1 MSGSVFSLLGSDAVV
16 TSREGTINGTSGTSG
31 TNGTNGIRKEARL
44 SASSPSAASADVKSV
59 NTITSNTTS
68 TLQPE
73 RGERHLTPPSS
84 DISMDSP
91 THNIPT
97 DDSSAKPNPT
107 TSTIAPFANP
117 TTAGSLSSSPT
128 KAPDTIKSDTPIS
141 KPSTTATTTATA
153 TVSSSISA
161 STDVIDGTLSD
172 FDGSD
177 LSDLSS
183 ASSASGSDHDSDDD
197 DEQDGDQ
204 DGDDES
210 SLDDAGSDD
219 SKMDD
224 DHGSSDSSDS
234 ESQPVSKPK
243 KKPTAKK
250 AARPVIPSDSSEG
263 EQDTTVSKRGPG
275 RPPKLKSQPAK
286 LRSIRS
292 PTSPTSSTFTHT
304 QAKKNGGGP
313 TEEPSAG
320 ESGSQANNESQA
332 RKKTKQPDLAHIN
345 KRDRSGRTQLFKYTA
360 MGDLEACRLLI
371 EAGAQVNDRD
381 YAEWTPLHE
390 ACVTGHDK
398 VAELL
403 IQHHADV
410 NARGGHMDT
419 PLHDAA
425 QNGHVD
431 VVKLL
436 LSHGANVLAKNAKGI
451 IPIDVSDDKEV
462 IELLQRRQA
471 LVNML
476 TGKNQAGQTL
486 LHRACSSG
494 SYSNVADLL
503 SQGADINAQDNAQ
516 WTPLHEAALAG
527 HTEVVEL
534 LLSKGA
540 LPNAKGHGND
550 TALHDA
556 SQNEH
561 EDVVKLLL
569 EYGADPDF
577 KNSKG
582 EKPCDVCEHDG
593 ILELLK
599 TGARNTKKPIARTT
613 ESPFSGSLLSSVAPQ
628 SSKSGSNSLSSQSTT
643 KEKAK
648 RYKEGSAD
656 VNVSDDGRSAS
667 EERPT
672 QMSRDE
678 RKMQQ
683 LLSTIR
689 MQEQMEE
696 RKKAKK
702 RRPKPASED
711 DNDDEEDSKPSRPK
725 DTTPTPSAWKHSQT
739 SNSNNNNHINSSSA
753 SQHTKS
759 SQSSSRSLTKGGKN
773 GSRVRSTRSEDR
785 NDSDSGPEV
794 SIHSKRSFQ
803 RSTGDRFRIDH
814 RYKDS
819 SGRTQLHQWAEAG
832 DIEMVGNLLEGGAE
846 RDPKDHDGSTPLH
859 LAAKAGNTEV
869 IVLLLAYGSNVN
881 AQDQEKTTA
890 LHEAVR
896 HQHTEAVRLLLQNNA
911 LVTLR
916 DSMKRSSLD
925 LSSSKDTEIR
935 TLLKTSLEQAEAK
948 AKERS
953 NKRLSQSIES
963 RGSPKHKERKTHR
976 GSDSDEPVKSKKR
989 SSDRREGD
997 DKKKQHTR
1005 NGSSAGHQKSS
1016 SITAISVSHPKKL
1029 SSSSTTPTTTAP
1041 TSTVP
1046 WKSSTDM
1053 EGVESTGPLKKRQ
1066 PSSQRPIS
1074 SGTSSNLQLT
1084 EEEPEIRSSSGSSK
1098 KRRETERHGD
1108 GYGGKV
1114 KIKKER
1120 EDDGQIFR
1128 TPGLSTKTDELRR
1141 VASTPSFSKDSKQ
1154 SRYGSTK
1161 PPNSLTSS
1169 SMSSRPNSVFGMP
1182 LGSSIASISPPL
1194 TDTSTSP
1201 PPPSTSSSLASQD
1214 SEMQRSRKRSSQT
1227 FTSPSG
1233 YLKFTDDLKQATL
1246 TNQSQQHQRQR
1257 SSASVSSSVSRPTEG
1272 DAPSSVAAAAAA
1284 DVDVSRKKAKTST
1297 TDSLTEPVSSTPA
1310 AAVNSSPVHGAT
1322 ELNGSGPVSAPV
1334 STPAAIV
1341 TPHAPAPSAFVSSNK
1356 ERSSDVMEEVVQK
1369 PEVDEPITV
1378 VKVESPPPAPRSVQD
1393 AQRYLPLYT
1402 VQLSNESDQVDS
1414 TAATTTATGSGLD
1427 NAAESSLQQHFC
1439 VVDRQVQLLLGL
1451 KGPGSLYAR
1460 YPHLHRRLVTPREKD
1475 RLWSPLSSMVSD
1487 RCAAAVKL
1495 NYEVLPV
1502 ECQFS
1507 SWSTATTAMSRL
1519 KEHEKQK
1526 FLSCELYFVRLDEVV
1541 ELVKKDFPQLDDSMM
1556 TITLDIGYDEEFDM
1570 ETDTDLDLNLKKVK
1584 EEDGLKTVKE
1594 EVVEQTVQLT
1604 TAVIS
1609 SSLSSVSATTSL
1621 ISLASS
1627 ASTSSLSHQHTQA
1640 EGSLAPASSP
1650 TATGPGASG
1659 FIHKLRR
1666 VPAKMATKAMFK
1678 ELQQQYHRH
1687 S

>member
-1 MSGSVFSLLGSDAVV
+1 M
-16 TSREGTINGTSGTSG
+16 
-31 TNGTNGIRKEARL
+31 
-44 SASSPSAASADVKSV
+44 
-59 NTITSNTTS
+59 
-68 TLQPE
+68 
-73 RGERHLTPPSS
+73 
-84 DISMDSP
+84 
-91 THNIPT
+91 
-97 DDSSAKPNPT
+97 
-107 TSTIAPFANP
+107 
-117 TTAGSLSSSPT
+117 
-128 KAPDTIKSDTPIS
+128 
-141 KPSTTATTTATA
+141 
-153 TVSSSISA
+153 
-161 STDVIDGTLSD
+161 
-172 FDGSD
+172 
-177 LSDLSS
+177 SDLSS
-183 ASSASGSDHDSDDD
+183 ESSASGSDRDS
-197 DEQDGDQ
+197 EG
-204 DGDDES
+204 DGDDDQDDEDDS
-210 SLDDAGSDD
+210 SLDEAASDD
-219 SKMDD
+219 SKMDEDRGDSGSD
-224 DHGSSDSSDS
+224 DSSNSDDSDSQPISASKKRPVAKKSIRPRIQSDSSD
-234 ESQPVSKPK
+234 
-243 KKPTAKK
+243 
-250 AARPVIPSDSSEG
+250 G
-263 EQDTTVSKRGPG
+263 EQDLGVSKRGPG
-275 RPPKLKSQPAK
+275 RPPKAKQQSVKSK
-286 LRSIRS
+286 RLRS
-292 PTSPTSSTFTHT
+292 PTSPTSPTFATHT
-304 QAKKNGGGP
+304 QAKKNGGAP
-313 TEEPSAG
+313 TEESTTTS
-320 ESGSQANNESQA
+320 SGPQTNNESQA

-360 MGDLEACRLLI
+360 MGDLEACRMLI

-403 IQHHADV
+403 IQHGADV
-410 NARGGHMDT
+410 NARGGHADT

-436 LSHGANVLAKNAKGI
+436 LSRGANVLAKNAKGI

-462 IELLQRRQA
+462 MDLLQRRQA

-476 TGKNQAGQTL
+476 TGKNQAGQTM

-494 SYSNVADLL
+494 SYNNVTDLL
-503 SQGADINAQDNAQ
+503 NQGADINAQDNAQ

-534 LLSKGA
+534 LLSRGA
-540 LPNAKGHGND
+540 QPNAKGHGND

-599 TGARNTKKPIARTT
+599 TGARNTKKAVIRAVD
-613 ESPFSGSLLSSVAPQ
+613 SPLFGSPSSSIAPQ
-628 SSKSGSNSLSSQSTT
+628 TSKSGANGFQSQSST
-643 KEKAK
+643 KGQDKLK
-648 RYKEGSAD
+648 RHKEGSAD
-656 VNVSDDGRSAS
+656 INMSDDGRSAS

-696 RKKAKK
+696 KKKAKK
-702 RRPKPASED
+702 RRPKQASED
-711 DNDDEEDSKPSRPK
+711 EGDDEEDSKTSRSRSK
-725 DTTPTPSAWKHSQT
+725 DTTPTPSSTWKHSHP
-739 SNSNNNNHINSSSA
+739 NSSTNTNNINNNPSSSN
-753 SQHTKS
+753 QHAKS
-759 SQSSSRSLTKGGKN
+759 SQGRSLTKAGKN
-773 GSRVRSTRSEDR
+773 GSRARSMRSEDR
-785 NDSDSGPEV
+785 NDSDSGPDV

-803 RSTGDRFRIDH
+803 RSTGDRIRIDH

-869 IVLLLAYGSNVN
+869 LVLLLAYGSNVN

-896 HQHTEAVRLLLQNNA
+896 YHHLEAVRLLLQNNA
-911 LVTLR
+911 IVTLR
-916 DSMKRSSLD
+916 DSMKRSCFD
-925 LSSSKDTEIR
+925 LSSSKDSEIR
-935 TLLKTSLEQAEAK
+935 TLLKTSLDQAEAK

-953 NKRLSQSIES
+953 NKRLSQTIDS

-976 GSDSDEPVKSKKR
+976 GSDSDEPAKAKKR
-989 SSDRREGD
+989 SSGRREGD
-997 DKKKQHTR
+997 EMKQHTR
-1005 NGSSAGHQKSS
+1005 NGSSTGHQKSS
-1016 SITAISVSHPKKL
+1016 SMSAISVSHPKKL
-1029 SSSSTTPTTTAP
+1029 SSSSTTPTTSAP

-1046 WKSSTDM
+1046 WKNSSDM
-1053 EGVESTGPLKKRQ
+1053 EGIESTAPLKKRQ

-1074 SGTSSNLQLT
+1074 LGPSALQPT
-1084 EEEPEIRSSSGSSK
+1084 EEEPETRTSSGSSK
-1098 KRRETERHGD
+1098 KRRETDRHGD

-1120 EDDGQIFR
+1120 EDDAQIFR
-1128 TPGLSTKTDELRR
+1128 SPGLTSKPDELRR
-1141 VASTPSFSKDSKQ
+1141 VASTPSFSKDGINGKQ

-1161 PPNSLTSS
+1161 PPTSLS
-1169 SMSSRPNSVFGMP
+1169 SSRPSSVFGMP

-1194 TDTSTSP
+1194 TETSTSP
-1201 PPPSTSSSLASQD
+1201 PPPTSSASLASQD
-1214 SEMQRSRKRSSQT
+1214 SELQRSRKRSSQT
-1227 FTSPSG
+1227 FSSPSG
-1233 YLKFTDDLKQATL
+1233 YLKFQDDLKQATA
-1246 TNQSQQHQRQR
+1246 TKPQHQHQRQR
-1257 SSASVSSSVSRPTEG
+1257 SSASVSAPTSGSRPSGAAETSSS
-1272 DAPSSVAAAAAA
+1272 PSSATAVSA

-1297 TDSLTEPVSSTPA
+1297 TDSISEPACSKQPAGALLSYSAPSTGTTKPVVPDVPMTQAVTVAPTANAPISTPPLN
-1310 AAVNSSPVHGAT
+1310 NSS
-1322 ELNGSGPVSAPV
+1322 
-1334 STPAAIV
+1334 I
-1341 TPHAPAPSAFVSSNK
+1341 K
-1356 ERSSDVMEEVVQK
+1356 ERVFSVVEEPAKKLKVEESVDV
-1369 PEVDEPITV
+1369 V
-1378 VKVESPPPAPRSVQD
+1378 VKAESSPPPPRSAQD

-1402 VQLSNESDQVDS
+1402 VQLSNEADQVDPT
-1414 TAATTTATGSGLD
+1414 TAAIAGPGPNDPDSPQQ
-1427 NAAESSLQQHFC
+1427 QQHFC

-1451 KGPGSLYAR
+1451 GVTGSGSLYSR
-1460 YPHLHRRLVTPREKD
+1460 YPHLRRRLVTAREKD

-1495 NYEVLPV
+1495 NYEILPV

-1526 FLSCELYFVRLDEVV
+1526 FLGCDLYFIRLDEVT
-1541 ELVKKDFPQLDDSMM
+1541 ELIRRDFPQLDDSMM

-1570 ETDTDLDLNLKKVK
+1570 ETDADQDLDLDLDKAKK
-1584 EEDGLKTVKE
+1584 EDETLKTVKE
-1594 EVVEQTVQLT
+1594 EVVEETVHLS
-1604 TAVIS
+1604 AS
-1609 SSLSSVSATTSL
+1609 SSSSMSATTSL
-1621 ISLASS
+1621 TSLASS
-1627 ASTSSLSHQHTQA
+1627 VSSSSLSHLASQGESLSATASTSS
-1640 EGSLAPASSP
+1640 
-1650 TATGPGASG
+1650 GASG

-1687 S
+1687 P